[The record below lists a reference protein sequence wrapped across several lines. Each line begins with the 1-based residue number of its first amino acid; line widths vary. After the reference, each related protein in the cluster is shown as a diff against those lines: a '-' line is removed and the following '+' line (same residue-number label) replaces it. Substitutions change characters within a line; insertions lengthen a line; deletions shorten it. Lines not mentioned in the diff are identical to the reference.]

1 MVEFLFVSKNLVY
14 ISLQKFLRYDTMKTI
29 TLKQISEMIPGS
41 LLKNANSPESLIIS
55 NVKNLSMAD
64 STSISLL
71 TGKAFLK
78 ECNKSAA
85 LAIITTEELST
96 SIEKPCLIVSQ
107 PEIAMGVVLD
117 YFFPESK
124 PDGERAEMCFVHP
137 TATIGKNVSIGNFV
151 SIGENSI
158 IGDNSIL
165 DDGVKIGKNVKIGE
179 NARVGMNVVFH
190 NDTQV
195 GKNFKVFGNSTFGG
209 DGFKFVTVK
218 GVHHKIPQ
226 VGKVIIGD
234 DVEIG
239 SNCTV
244 DRGGLEDTIIGSGCK
259 FDNMV
264 HVGHNCRI
272 GNHVIIAGQSG
283 VAGSTVIE
291 DGVIIGGGTCIS
303 DHLHLP
309 SGTIVAGGTGMRTSP
324 KEPGVYI
331 GWDWGMTFA
340 EFQKA
345 RVNIKHLVTFNKFIA
360 RIKELEKKLG
370 IEES

>member
-1 MVEFLFVSKNLVY
+1 
-14 ISLQKFLRYDTMKTI
+14 MKKI
-29 TLKQISEMIPGS
+29 TLKEIANLIPDS
-41 LLKNANSPESLIIS
+41 IIKNTTNPDSIEII

-64 STSISLL
+64 QQSISLV

-85 LAIITTEELST
+85 GAIITTEDLAN
-96 SIEKPCLIVSQ
+96 SIEKPCLIVTH
-107 PEIAMGVVLD
+107 PEIAMGFVLE
-117 YFFPESK
+117 YFFPERRSN
-124 PDGERAEMCFVHP
+124 GIISNTSFIHP
-137 TATIGKNVSIGNFV
+137 SAKIGQNVSIGHFV
-151 SIGENSI
+151 SVGENSI
-158 IGDNSIL
+158 IEKDSII
-165 DDGVKIGKNVKIGE
+165 DDGVKIGKNVIIGE
-179 NARVGMNVVFH
+179 NARIGMNVVFH
-190 NDTQV
+190 DDTVV

-218 GVHHKIPQ
+218 GIHHKIPQ

-234 DVEIG
+234 NVEIG
-239 SNCTV
+239 SNCTI

-264 HVGHNCRI
+264 HVGHNCKI

-291 DGVIIGGGTCIS
+291 DGVIIGGGCCVS
-303 DHLHLP
+303 DHLHVP
-309 SGTIVAGGTGMRTSP
+309 TGTIIAGGTGMRTSP
-324 KEPGVYI
+324 KEPGIYI

-345 RVNIKHLVTFNKFIA
+345 RVNIKHLVTFNKFIS